1 MEAVQSY
8 HRKIRTVSTTN
19 GQPWEEYNEFA
30 YAKDPFLEYILLDYP
45 QQSTRN
51 ETLII
56 GDIYYD
62 RMNDEKWNKVLPGNW
77 FTERPQEFRYELS
90 TQYYPIDY
98 GKLTL
103 QASGNET
110 VNGMDCTKY
119 VVSGGYEDEYT
130 DRDIKYR
137 IKLSGTGEIWIS
149 NDAVIKQVLIRQRLK
164 LNADIQTVELKD
176 KDGNLLHAVYEDV
189 IEDDVYD
196 INNTVIQP
204 PPDSEVIVMWGES
217 EEVSEVPDNISAV
230 EGLDPG
236 SVTQEQSEPW
246 TAKAWETEYGRI
258 KFEWIN
264 GYLLGS
270 FVWSDNSKIESS
282 LQDHLIG
289 IVEGNKLSGDAT
301 YDTYTGVFEFVLDP
315 DGKSFSGR
323 WKLSIHNDWVGW
335 NGQSSD

>member
-1 MEAVQSY
+1 MRKAISILCILVTIISLTSCKTKKKQATAQPSDTTPFVTQSVQSTSAQKTDPTSTPTPTATPAPTATPSPTPAAITNDLLQQNMEAVQSY
-8 HRKIRTVSTTN
+8 HRKIRIVSTEN
-19 GQPWEEYNEFA
+19 GQPWEKYSEIA
-30 YAKDPFLEYILLDYP
+30 YVKEPFLEYILLDYP

-62 RMNDEKWNKVLPGNW
+62 RMNDEKWNKALPGNW
-77 FTERPQEFRYELS
+77 FTARPPEFRYELS
-90 TQYYPIDY
+90 IQYYPIDY

-103 QASGNET
+103 QASGNEN

-130 DRDIKYR
+130 DRDIKYK

-204 PPDSEVIVMWGES
+204 PPDSEVIVLGGES
-217 EEVSEVPDNISAV
+217 EEVSEAQDNISDV
-230 EGLDPG
+230 EGL
-236 SVTQEQSEPW
+236 EQ
-246 TAKAWETEYGRI
+246 A
-258 KFEWIN
+258 
-264 GYLLGS
+264 
-270 FVWSDNSKIESS
+270 SD
-282 LQDHLIG
+282 
-289 IVEGNKLSGDAT
+289 
-301 YDTYTGVFEFVLDP
+301 
-315 DGKSFSGR
+315 
-323 WKLSIHNDWVGW
+323 
-335 NGQSSD
+335 

>member
-1 MEAVQSY
+1 
-8 HRKIRTVSTTN
+8 
-19 GQPWEEYNEFA
+19 
-30 YAKDPFLEYILLDYP
+30 
-45 QQSTRN
+45 
-51 ETLII
+51 
-56 GDIYYD
+56 
-62 RMNDEKWNKVLPGNW
+62 
-77 FTERPQEFRYELS
+77 
-90 TQYYPIDY
+90 
-98 GKLTL
+98 
-103 QASGNET
+103 
-110 VNGMDCTKY
+110 
-119 VVSGGYEDEYT
+119 
-130 DRDIKYR
+130 
-137 IKLSGTGEIWIS
+137 
-149 NDAVIKQVLIRQRLK
+149 
-164 LNADIQTVELKD
+164 LKD

-204 PPDSEVIVMWGES
+204 PPDSEVIVMGGES